1 MKLPIA
7 VLPSILFTCSVTI
20 ATPVIPGV
28 STSVN
33 PNSLTVFS
41 TAATNVKSISMEILN
56 FNGVTTVNLDEFTAI
71 EQGLIK
77 NYAKKKKDHQKTQE
91 ILDSVKNTITDQ
103 KERVAGLN
111 EKYQQSM
118 RKPREKHHGLKHK
131 DKLKNLKPELEAQSS
146 ELAKLQKQK
155 DVLESK
161 YSAVSL
167 ELTQEERKVVLF
179 LFGRFINSLS
189 IRLYVYFESGLF
201 IITLDYM
208 LYDTML
214 NSQLELEGKSASQS
228 LTYDGE
234 MENFDTQHPPSEET
248 HIPIAEPVR
257 ATSSIGKIVE
267 YLENLF

>member
-77 NYAKKKKDHQKTQE
+77 NYAKKKR
-91 ILDSVKNTITDQ
+91 LSKNTGNTGL
-103 KERVAGLN
+103 ERVAGLN

-234 MENFDTQHPPSEET
+234 MESFDIQHPPSEET